1 MKKLSKKR
9 LRDIRQNKMQFFNIF
24 IMVFLGVFVFAG
36 IHAYMDGM
44 EKSADNY
51 YKNNNFQDIW
61 LSGENFSNEDLEK
74 VKNTEN
80 VKDAER
86 MLTINTELENK
97 DDVTLDTNFIESN
110 NISKMYVVDGE
121 EFSKDKKGVWFD
133 SYLAKNLDLK
143 VGDEIAFTYQNMK
156 MTEKI
161 VGLVNTP
168 DHVYFVKD
176 DTEIFPTHKN
186 YGYIY
191 LSINE
196 LPQGMPKIFNQI
208 IVDVDNTDKTQET
221 KADLE
226 NNIKSAVAVTDRES
240 SVSYKGYNSEIEEGT
255 TYSGVFTFLFLF
267 IAVLSVTTTMNRFV
281 KKQRTQIGTLK
292 ALGFKN
298 RKIINHYVGYGFIIS
313 LIASLAG
320 LFVGK
325 YTLGTFFLNTEM
337 SYFEVPVYNTVLIP
351 VVYILATVV
360 VALITLVTYLSCRSI
375 LKESAVE
382 ALRLE
387 IPKVKNTKFDL
398 TTKGIFKKASIS
410 TRWNLRDIGR
420 NKGRSLMAI
429 VGITGCT
436 MLMLCAFGMMDTMK
450 SYLSWE
456 FDKIS
461 NFEYKLSLSNNYTDE
476 QFTNITEKY
485 GNQTSESY
493 GIEIKNGDKKETN
506 TLTVNDAS
514 DKLKYTNHNKEY
526 IDLQDDGIYITE
538 KLSEKYDLKVGDEI
552 NWHIFGDDNWYT
564 CKIVGLNRD
573 PQNQQL
579 NMTRKYFESLG
590 LTYKA
595 DVVYTDEDLSDTKT
609 IDGVDT
615 IQSIATLK
623 QGMESM
629 LETVQMMIVL
639 LIVVSAILGFVI
651 IYNLGILSFTEKQ
664 YQFATL
670 KVLGFKDKQIKNIF
684 VKQNLWLTVVG
695 IIFGLPL
702 GFLMLDYIFKSALG
716 DNYDFNAYIN
726 LVSYLYAIVGS
737 LVVSVVVNKV
747 LSRKVKKIDMV
758 SSLKGNE

>member
-51 YKNNNFQDIW
+51 YKSNNFQDIW

-143 VGDEIAFTYQNMK
+143 VGDKITVTYQNMK
-156 MTEKI
+156 ITEKI

-186 YGYIY
+186 YGFIY

-196 LPQGMPKIFNQI
+196 LPQGMPEIFNQI

-226 NNIKSAVAVTDRES
+226 NNIKSAIAVTDRES

-325 YTLGTFFLNTEM
+325 YALGTFFLNMEM

-351 VVYILATVV
+351 VVYVLATAV

-375 LKESAVE
+375 LKESAVD

-398 TTKGIFKKASIS
+398 TTKGIFKRASIS
-410 TRWNLRDIGR
+410 TRWNLRDVGR

-485 GNQTSESY
+485 GSQTSKSY

-506 TLTVNDAS
+506 TLTVNDAP

-526 IDLQDDGIYITE
+526 IDLQDDGVYITE

-552 NWHIFGDDNWYT
+552 TWHVFGDDNWYT
-564 CKIVGLNRD
+564 CRIVGLNRD

-590 LTYKA
+590 LAYKA
-595 DVVYTDEDLSDTKT
+595 DVVYTDEDLSTTKT

-684 VKQNLWLTVVG
+684 VKQNLWLTVIG

-726 LVSYLYAIVGS
+726 LVSYLYATVGS

-747 LSRKVKKIDMV
+747 LSRKVKRIDMV

>member
-51 YKNNNFQDIW
+51 YKSNNFQDIW

-86 MLTINTELENK
+86 MLTINTKLENK

-110 NISKMYVVDGE
+110 DISKMYVVDGE

-133 SYLAKNLDLK
+133 SYLAKNLNLK
-143 VGDEIAFTYQNMK
+143 VGDEITFTYQNMK
-156 MTEKI
+156 ITEKI

-186 YGYIY
+186 YGFIY

-196 LPQGMPKIFNQI
+196 LPQGMPEIFNQI
-208 IVDVDNTDKTQET
+208 IVDVDNTDKIQET
-221 KADLE
+221 KANLE

-351 VVYILATVV
+351 VVYILATAVI
-360 VALITLVTYLSCRSI
+360 ALITLVTYLSCRSI

-410 TRWNLRDIGR
+410 TRWNLRDVGR

-485 GNQTSESY
+485 GNQTGKSY

-506 TLTVNDAS
+506 TLTVNDAP

-526 IDLQDDGIYITE
+526 IDLQDDGVYITE

-552 NWHIFGDDNWYT
+552 TWHIFGDDNWYI

-726 LVSYLYAIVGS
+726 LVSYLYATVGS

-747 LSRKVKKIDMV
+747 LSRKVKRIDMV